1 LPAFSARR
9 FKSPDSH
16 WWPAYFWLWNDSLD
30 PEVLIEQLHDMFLHD
45 ARSVCP
51 VPMPPEFPYLSEGFF
66 QRVRLVVEEAAR
78 LGMSYW
84 LYDEGGWP
92 SGNACGR
99 VLQLRP
105 DLVAKVMRLEN
116 GAWVPSEVP
125 RFASLEE
132 AGTRLRHPDTD
143 LLDPETALT
152 FIETTYAAYE
162 RAVGEHFARTIMFA
176 FTDEPAFRPVKPG
189 EEVPWTRGL
198 EEDFRRSFGYSILDR
213 LNAFSHSSSRL
224 SSRDKEARIDFFDW
238 VSRRFRAS
246 FLDTLRDWCRRR
258 GLVLTGHLGGEH
270 EALGALEHG
279 FGNVLLALG
288 GMDAPGIDV
297 ISRQIFPGKEN
308 PEFVKYASSIAH
320 QKGSTDAAADE
331 VDRRLPVCP
340 RGDHLGDLIL
350 SPLHT
355 RSLHARD
362 TSHPRP
368 SESPLEVYA
377 TSPQVHSS
385 PRLRPLPLT
394 MRPPTCLACL
404 RSGNRSTPKEMNRR

>member
-1 LPAFSARR
+1 
-9 FKSPDSH
+9 
-16 WWPAYFWLWNDSLD
+16 LD

-51 VPMPPEFPYLSEGFF
+51 VPMPPEFEPENFNNQMDPPYLSEGFF

-99 VLQLRP
+99 LLHLRP

-116 GAWVPSEVP
+116 GAWVPGEVP

-152 FIETTYAAYE
+152 FMETTYAAYE
-162 RAVGEHFARTIMFA
+162 SAVGEHFARTIMFA

-213 LNAFSHSSSRL
+213 LNVFSHSSSRL

-320 QKGSTDAAADE
+320 QKGSPY
-331 VDRRLPVCP
+331 VV
-340 RGDHLGDLIL
+340 
-350 SPLHT
+350 
-355 RSLHARD
+355 
-362 TSHPRP
+362 
-368 SESPLEVYA
+368 SESFALYGNGLTPQQMKWIVDFQYVRGITLLVISSYPLSTRDHFMPGIRPIFGPVNPLWRYMPLLHRYIARLGYA
-377 TSPQVHSS
+377 LS
-385 PRLRPLPLT
+385 L
-394 MRPPTCLACL
+394 
-404 RSGNRSTPKEMNRR
+404 